1 MSEVTDQEN
10 NSLESK
16 LDLTN
21 MTREEALEYMGLPSD
36 ADIKEIDDRF
46 WQMSKNYRG
55 KDDPESKAKDD
66 EISAVY
72 DIASGRRDFR
82 VKEEQVR
89 ESEPKH
95 FGKTKAEWKTYF
107 EYTWYKYLLGVVI
120 AAAVIY
126 LGVTVFTSEKSAVA
140 VIVFGHMTFDDDYMR
155 DALVDAGAK
164 NPFIGS
170 ADIVVPNNEG
180 FKYSE
185 SDNAKFNA
193 MFYMDPCVL
202 IADEATYPYYYST
215 FKDLSPLYDDI
226 MAGLSE
232 EAKAGIVP
240 IYMTEQES
248 MYYQNILISSSD
260 YDDSDLYDTSLFSDE
275 PILIGFQITD
285 PKLAEKLGVDCM
297 WHSRQTTLIVGE
309 YSKCR
314 DDDKTVMVITTIIN
328 SAFEEAA

>member
-1 MSEVTDQEN
+1 MDEATGSTSNE
-10 NSLESK
+10 
-16 LDLTN
+16 LDLTK
-21 MTREEALEYMGLPSD
+21 MTREEALEYMGLFSD

-46 WQMSKNYRG
+46 WQMAKKYRG
-55 KDDPESKAKDD
+55 KEDPESIAMED

-82 VKEEQVR
+82 KNEEQQK
-89 ESEPKH
+89 EAEPKR
-95 FGKTKAEWKTYF
+95 FGKTKSEWKTYI
-107 EYTWYKYLLGVVI
+107 EYTWYKYVLGIVI

-126 LGVTVFTSEKSAVA
+126 LGVSVFTSEKSAVA
-140 VIVFGHMTFDDDYMR
+140 VIVFGHMNFDDDYMR
-155 DALVDAGAK
+155 DALVDSGAK

-170 ADIVVPNNEG
+170 ADIIVPNTEG

-185 SDNAKFNA
+185 SDNAKFNS

-215 FKDLSPLYDDI
+215 FKDLSPIYEEI

-240 IYMTEQES
+240 VYMTEQES
-248 MYYQNILISSSD
+248 MYYQNLLIQSSE
-260 YDDSDLYDTSLFSDE
+260 YDDSDLYDTSLYSDE
-275 PILIGFQITD
+275 PVLIGFQITD
-285 PKLAEKLGVDCM
+285 PRIAEKLGVDCM
-297 WHSRQTTLIVGE
+297 WHSRQTTIMIGE

-314 DDDKTVMVITTIIN
+314 DDAKAASIIITIIN
-328 SAFEEAA
+328 SAFEEEAN